1 MRCLR
6 TGGASCPR
14 RTTTRSSSGGCRSP
28 ERRVVA
34 KEILL
39 AVLYCLP
46 GVEVPPS
53 TPSARFGMTY
63 VSRRGVLSL
72 SYNLSAPHAA
82 AAQYIRQPTSLL
94 LERVQAQRREDRP
107 AKSGRQ
113 DEEGDEEGA
122 REEEL
127 ALLGRGQRRQRL
139 CGHRMSGVF
148 ALDGAEPDSL
158 VDFHTGFA
166 P

>member
-1 MRCLR
+1 MQNGLYFISLC
-6 TGGASCPR
+6 R
-14 RTTTRSSSGGCRSP
+14 RP

-34 KEILL
+34 KEIHL

-94 LERVQAQRREDRP
+94 LERVQAQRREHRP
-107 AKSGRQ
+107 AERRREH
-113 DEEGDEEGA
+113 EEGDEEGA

-127 ALLGRGQRRQRL
+127 ALLGRGQRRQGL

-148 ALDGAEPDSL
+148 GRWSRARSL
-158 VDFHTGFA
+158 VDLHTG
-166 P
+166 